1 MHGTWEVLK
10 HSGCD
15 TSSICDLRSP
25 QKGKEEC
32 VAVAMGCWNV
42 NQHVGATGCCWE
54 CEAIY
59 RWAPRYA
66 PNNVQQMCPGKAGGG
81 SRVLELK
88 HRLSSRCV
96 LLSLL
101 KYLPHAV
108 PLLICQLQLI
118 ADQSGTLTSQPGC
131 LHKQLLGWCSQQC
144 YGAECALHGSHLH
157 STPPHPLLCSLQKG
171 TSAWTYSQR
180 GTSFSSPIPSPT
192 ARFDGECA
200 PGHDFR
206 CNKSQPGLCLSAAY
220 CSCPWIIKPCFS
232 PLLRL

>member
-118 ADQSGTLTSQPGC
+118 ADQSGTLTSHPGC

-144 YGAECALHGSHLH
+144 YGAECALHGSHLRSPLPTLCFALCRRAPQRGPTH
-157 STPPHPLLCSLQKG
+157 RGAHPFPHP
-171 TSAWTYSQR
+171 
-180 GTSFSSPIPSPT
+180 SP
-192 ARFDGECA
+192 A
-200 PGHDFR
+200 P
-206 CNKSQPGLCLSAAY
+206 QPGLMVSVLQAMTSGAISHNQGSAWALPIAAARELLSPVSHLY
-220 CSCPWIIKPCFS
+220 
-232 PLLRL
+232 